1 MSSLKYPQ
9 RTNQSPFDRE
19 NLSVQFDATQ
29 KFGVPPLPTPPLS
42 ALYWLTPA
50 RNISFE
56 TGPTDRNGA
65 LAYFMGRDFIVGD
78 PFADKLIFHVQ
89 LPFTPIWTGEDPE
102 SAGFLISQPNQ
113 LQGPSPFPG
122 GPGTP
127 YGPYPDIYAPHRDQT
142 KGFEITYAPTR
153 GPT

>member
-1 MSSLKYPQ
+1 MSYLKYPQ
-9 RTNQSPFDRE
+9 RTNQSPFDTE

-29 KFGVPPLPTPPLS
+29 KFGVTPLPSPPLS

-78 PFADKLIFHVQ
+78 PFADKLILHVQ

-102 SAGFLISQPNQ
+102 SAGILISPPKQFLGTRP
-113 LQGPSPFPG
+113 LLRVLDSP
-122 GPGTP
+122 
-127 YGPYPDIYAPHRDQT
+127 Y
-142 KGFEITYAPTR
+142 
-153 GPT
+153 